1 MTGHLCEFFYFLF
14 FKLSFPYC
22 ILPCVFQTSH
32 HNAPHDQPVFIL
44 CRFHSFKLRLQ
55 ISFPYSPSSSP
66 PEQRLQCFLVEIYAH
81 TYSFDKSESPLEHV
95 SSWCPNKPTAYLLD
109 SSLLLSTSVPFIIYT
124 VTHLLKDFAILMV
137 PNGWGAYRPKRW
149 TYTIVKWTT
158 VSTHLWNFYLY
169 IHTLGQLSVLI
180 WETSLSC
187 RWLVNQK
194 LKSG

>member
-1 MTGHLCEFFYFLF
+1 MPQRSACFSLLNAEIKSMHHHCPTCIEHFREQVNQSSSKYISDKLMTGHLCEFFYFLF

-81 TYSFDKSESPLEHV
+81 TYSFDKSESSLEHV
-95 SSWCPNKPTAYLLD
+95 SS
-109 SSLLLSTSVPFIIYT
+109 
-124 VTHLLKDFAILMV
+124 
-137 PNGWGAYRPKRW
+137 
-149 TYTIVKWTT
+149 
-158 VSTHLWNFYLY
+158 
-169 IHTLGQLSVLI
+169 
-180 WETSLSC
+180 
-187 RWLVNQK
+187 
-194 LKSG
+194 